1 MTKRECEK
9 TIAEMLKAIKAVY
22 EMYMQGE
29 GVEDDYLILTM
40 RKDHIAFNNSYWE
53 HVKGQIDYY
62 EERH

>member
-9 TIAEMLKAIKAVY
+9 TIAEMLKAIKVVY

-40 RKDHIAFNNSYWE
+40 RKDNVSFNNTYWE

-62 EERH
+62 EEWH